1 MALSR
6 ALGVLCVVVLGNGC
20 GDKSPAA
27 PSPLPQGNFFTFVS
41 QQGDWIGGGQT
52 YRYTA
57 ETANFTQVYIPPY
70 GATVAVLV
78 QSKDFRSSWY
88 IALGAPVGQPLQ
100 VGSYARATGYAI
112 EGRPMF
118 SLFGDGR
125 GCESE
130 GAFSIRELSLGEP
143 ALDSSPNVR
152 VINRL
157 HVSFEQRCTSSSAPG
172 LTGELRFVAA
182 P

>member
-1 MALSR
+1 MALIR
-6 ALGVLCVVVLGNGC
+6 AALAVVCVALVGSGC

-41 QQGDWIGGGQT
+41 QQGDWVGGGQT

-57 ETANFTQVYIPPY
+57 ETANFTQIHIPPY

-88 IALGAPVGQPLQ
+88 VALGAPVGQPLQ
-100 VGSYARATGYAI
+100 LGSYTRATGSAA

-130 GAFSIRELSLGEP
+130 GAFTIRELSLGEP
-143 ALDSSPNVR
+143 SLDSPSVR
-152 VINRL
+152 LINRL

-172 LTGELRFVAA
+172 LSGELRFVAA